1 MSRTMQATDIRNPS
15 ERKKVIGAVVLG
27 LLAILLLW
35 WAFIGFGSSSPKVAQ
50 QAPPRPVPSPRGNNQ
65 ATQQS
70 EPTAD
75 IQPINVDFGFVSV
88 PEPKRNIFVYYVPP
102 PPPVVEVRVPTP
114 TPAPP
119 PPLLLATIN
128 PSNVFARTGEF
139 TMEVTGDKFTSQ
151 VKVLIDNSPV
161 PTRYIGS
168 QQLSATV
175 PAALIAN
182 PGTRQVMVR
191 SPDGSLYSNVA
202 SFNISAPPTPN
213 YSYIGILGD
222 KRYIDTAILQDKNS
236 KEMLNAQ
243 RGDMLGGRYRVTS
256 ISEKEIVMMDTTLK
270 IRHQIAFT
278 TQGDRGNPLQRPA
291 PRVESEDD
299 EP

>member
-1 MSRTMQATDIRNPS
+1 MQASDIKNPS

-27 LLAILLLW
+27 LLAIVLLW
-35 WAFIGFGSSSPKVAQ
+35 WAFIGFGSSGTKVAQ
-50 QAPPRPVPSPRGNNQ
+50 QTPPRPVPSPRGNNQ
-65 ATQQS
+65 PTQQA
-70 EPTAD
+70 ELTAD
-75 IQPINVDFGFVSV
+75 IQPINIDFALVSV

-102 PPPVVEVRVPTP
+102 PKPVVEVKVPTP
-114 TPAPP
+114 TPVPP
-119 PPLLLATIN
+119 PPLLLATLN

-139 TMEVTGDKFTSQ
+139 TLEVTGDKFTSQ
-151 VKVLIDNSPV
+151 VKVLMDNSPLQ
-161 PTRYIGS
+161 TRYIGS

-175 PAALIAN
+175 PAGLIAN

-202 SFNISAPPTPN
+202 SFNIAAPPTPN
-213 YSYIGILGD
+213 YSYIGIIGD
-222 KRYIDTAILQDKNS
+222 KRYIDTALLQDKNT

-243 RGDMLGGRYRVTS
+243 RGDLLGGRFRVTS

-270 IRHQIAFT
+270 IRHPIAFT
-278 TQGDRGNPLQRPA
+278 SQGDRGNPLQRPP